1 MKIRMGFVSNSSS
14 SSFCIY
20 GAMFDDGEVDFE
32 VEKKEGEEEVEED
45 EDYELWEE
53 RASKLGLEHHS
64 MGSDDIH
71 YIGISYS
78 NIKDNET
85 GKQFKKRVEK
95 LVAEF
100 CGKKTKCDVYEEAFY
115 DG

>member
-1 MKIRMGFVSNSSS
+1 
-14 SSFCIY
+14 
-20 GAMFDDGEVDFE
+20 
-32 VEKKEGEEEVEED
+32 
-45 EDYELWEE
+45 
-53 RASKLGLEHHS
+53 

-71 YIGISYS
+71 YIGISYC

-95 LVAEF
+95 LVSEF